1 MITYDEYVDA
11 TLVLKPVTEYNDGYI
26 WVSDYWIGGTLIRY
40 SGTKGCKHVQVVDMF
55 SEVNIDRSEH
65 DTEDD

>member
-11 TLVLKPVTEYNDGYI
+11 TVALKPVTSYNDGYI
-26 WVSDYWIGGTLIRY
+26 WTEDYWVKGNLLRY

-55 SEVNIDRSEH
+55 SEANIDRSEH